1 MERRGLVV
9 RNLVICLSLV
19 AAAMSPAVGAGAAAQ
34 SAPAAGFSY
43 AEYDRLTRKYID
55 EQGFVNYREL
65 KKELPALRAF
75 VEQLAAHGPANRPEW
90 FASDEERK
98 RYYLTAYNAN
108 VLLIA
113 ASAYP
118 DRHALWSRIGLFK
131 NHDIVLGGR
140 KLSLNTLEHQILRKE
155 YRDPRIHFYINCAAK
170 SCPAL
175 ERGAI
180 PTGETEAALERA
192 ARRFL
197 NDPRHTRFD
206 AATQTLYLSKLF
218 DWFEEDFIDFLKARG
233 QARPSLADYA
243 LLHLNEETRAALAQ
257 VPAGKL
263 RIRFLSYDKSLNEQ

>member
-1 MERRGLVV
+1 MA
-9 RNLVICLSLV
+9 ISLCGF
-19 AAAMSPAVGAGAAAQ
+19 AVGNTLAAAQ
-34 SAPAAGFSY
+34 AQPGRGSEFSY
-43 AEYDRLTRKYID
+43 EEYDRLTRTYVD
-55 EQGFVNYREL
+55 EQGFVDYPGL

-75 VEQLAAHGPANRPEW
+75 VERMAAVGPANRSKW

-113 ASAYP
+113 ATAYP
-118 DRHALWSRIGLFK
+118 DRHALWSRLGLFK

-170 SCPAL
+170 SCPPL

-180 PTGETEAALERA
+180 GADETEAALERA

-197 NDPRHTRFD
+197 NDPRHSRFD
-206 AATQTLYLSKLF
+206 AASRTLYLSKLF
-218 DWFEEDFIDFLKARG
+218 DWFEEDFINFLKARG
-233 QARPSLADYA
+233 HARATVADYA
-243 LLHLNEETRAALAQ
+243 LLYLQEETRAAIARVLA
-257 VPAGKL
+257 GEL